1 MSLTSCVVW
10 IKNICVQN
18 LCSKGLLPPVSK
30 QNAGI
35 CSQEFQPLVIWS
47 LLNISNMA
55 VIYLVISF
63 LLRALENIFLAVAD
77 WHKENALKNV

>member
-1 MSLTSCVVW
+1 
-10 IKNICVQN
+10 
-18 LCSKGLLPPVSK
+18 
-30 QNAGI
+30 
-35 CSQEFQPLVIWS
+35 
-47 LLNISNMA
+47 MA